1 VATSDAAFR
10 GGACPTPE
18 YTIAYTGNY
27 TTSAD
32 ANMKRPSGR
41 ASSINTATL
50 HTTRNPQPAKAY
62 PNAALGEFGRW
73 FRHEYLIIRL
83 DVSLT
88 LRRRARWSRQSGLPS

>member
-32 ANMKRPSGR
+32 ASCNKY
-41 ASSINTATL
+41 T
-50 HTTRNPQPAKAY
+50 
-62 PNAALGEFGRW
+62 E
-73 FRHEYLIIRL
+73 
-83 DVSLT
+83 
-88 LRRRARWSRQSGLPS
+88 

>member
-32 ANMKRPSGR
+32 ANITGN
-41 ASSINTATL
+41 ASFHKGSHLSNTQKVTNWCL
-50 HTTRNPQPAKAY
+50 
-62 PNAALGEFGRW
+62 
-73 FRHEYLIIRL
+73 
-83 DVSLT
+83 
-88 LRRRARWSRQSGLPS
+88 